1 MEMNNNFTAAEIK
14 SLQKNANFTF
24 DKTLDA
30 LRNVQSA
37 CFSMSSTVA
46 SGDSNLSE
54 KWYSM
59 GQSIADKIGK
69 ANAIITNI
77 ATELEKFVQETVENE
92 KAAEESM
99 NKLDEKIES
108 LNNAEW

>member
-1 MEMNNNFTAAEIK
+1 MNSNFTAAEIK
-14 SLQKNANFTF
+14 SLQKHANFTF

-59 GQSIADKIGK
+59 GQSVADKIGK

-77 ATELEKFVQETVENE
+77 TKELDIFVEATVENE
-92 KAAEESM
+92 KAAEASM
-99 NKLDEKIES
+99 DKLDEKIGS
-108 LNNAEW
+108 LNNAE